1 MKIIENDKDDEL
13 SVRLIAKTAG
23 ITLSSFYQY
32 FPNIDS
38 VVASAL
44 LKNDQDDERSANIK
58 KQLTQQ
64 HLTRFQVIELLIDAI
79 CDGHIRFLKK
89 YGHIYRRYHR
99 FIYDRIC
106 IGFNEEGL
114 AQLVDWGVWFRHI
127 LETYCRPTQH
137 PPTEMALFIITNAVV
152 ELLAKAVDER
162 PHYLDDGE
170 FRKALVDIL
179 VSQLR

>member
-1 MKIIENDKDDEL
+1 MARYFPIKPQRRRQPRQSRSKALVDAIHQACMKIIENDKDDEL

-64 HLTRFQVIELLIDAI
+64 HLPRFQVIELLIDAI

-89 YGHIYRRYHR
+89 YG
-99 FIYDRIC
+99 
-106 IGFNEEGL
+106 
-114 AQLVDWGVWFRHI
+114 
-127 LETYCRPTQH
+127 
-137 PPTEMALFIITNAVV
+137 
-152 ELLAKAVDER
+152 
-162 PHYLDDGE
+162 
-170 FRKALVDIL
+170 
-179 VSQLR
+179 